1 MYKEKYL
8 KYKIKYTALKNQLG
22 GNPFSFL
29 EQGITEP
36 YYEKINYFLKIY
48 YDGRERAP
56 EENNYIIYYSPSEIK
71 LVSITVIRKDTQLY
85 ESEVSPLHLT
95 YDNEQFIITLFI
107 QILDQAIYRVIQLKS
122 IADITSLY
130 NEIIVQLETSSDQI
144 GECKKII
151 RYLILIKRIMYERRE
166 TADDH
171 EKLNEL
177 ITLLNNFIKE
187 FTKLINTIKSKSDT
201 DINEEKQLAR
211 QTDERRTRE
220 EIQIQQVKEYP
231 LIQPQDKLTPF
242 EEYKELKIY
251 YRKIDAYENQGNQI
265 YSYVESRKHHEQ
277 RKTKEISIRKQ
288 KAERYEEGE
297 LGNNDYRDD
306 DEY

>member
-8 KYKIKYTALKNQLG
+8 KYKTKYTALKNQLG

-56 EENNYIIYYSPSEIK
+56 EENNYIIHYSPSEIK

-130 NEIIVQLETSSDQI
+130 NEIIVQLEKSSDQI

-151 RYLILIKRIMYERRE
+151 RYLILIEMIMHERRE

-171 EKLNEL
+171 EKLKEL
-177 ITLLNNFIKE
+177 ITLLNNFIKK
-187 FTKLINTIKSKSDT
+187 FTELINTITSKSET
-201 DINEEKQLAR
+201 DINKEKQLAR
-211 QTDERRTRE
+211 KTDENRTHD
-220 EIQIQQVKEYP
+220 EIQVQQYP
-231 LIQPQDKLTPF
+231 LIQPLTPF
-242 EEYKELKIY
+242 EDSEELKIY
-251 YRKIDAYENQGNQI
+251 YRQIVAKENQGNQI
-265 YSYVESRKHHEQ
+265 YSYLESRKEHKQ
-277 RKTKEISIRKQ
+277 RIYRRQ
-288 KAERYEEGE
+288 RERQRERQRQEDGAFGPYD
-297 LGNNDYRDD
+297 NDYREDYD
-306 DEY
+306 